1 MPRTCHFLGTK
12 TRSGNKHT
20 IRGKAKY
27 LGGIGLKTTSITK
40 RTFKPN
46 LQDVRAVIDG
56 KPVRIKASVKA
67 IRMGLVTKPVNRSR
81 TWTAKQKASKALAGL
96 RPTIDLGRSGEPPV
110 KGWKRHFSAKIA

>member
-1 MPRTCHFLGTK
+1 MPRSCHFLGTK
-12 TRSGNKHT
+12 TRSGNTHT

-56 KPVRIKASVKA
+56 KPARIKASVKA

-81 TWTAKQKASKALAGL
+81 TWTAKQKASKA
-96 RPTIDLGRSGEPPV
+96 
-110 KGWKRHFSAKIA
+110 

>member
-40 RTFKPN
+40 RTFKPAGCARGHRWQARSHQGERQGDPHGARHQAGEPQPH
-46 LQDVRAVIDG
+46 LDRQAEGLEGLSR
-56 KPVRIKASVKA
+56 PSSQTA
-67 IRMGLVTKPVNRSR
+67 I
-81 TWTAKQKASKALAGL
+81 
-96 RPTIDLGRSGEPPV
+96 LGCFGEPPV
-110 KGWKRHFSAKIA
+110 KGCKPHFSAKLW